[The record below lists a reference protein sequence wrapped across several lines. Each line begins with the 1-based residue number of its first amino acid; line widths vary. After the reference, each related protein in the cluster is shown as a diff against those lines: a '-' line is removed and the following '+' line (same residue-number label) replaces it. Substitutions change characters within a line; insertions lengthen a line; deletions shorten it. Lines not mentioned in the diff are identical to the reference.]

1 MPRATAILLNDTTH
15 RYHWGCTATSLG
27 LKSLIAERYDLIDT
41 IPIQTTYTL
50 ARPPNSLEQFHDPA
64 FFKLHAA
71 ENAELYRRI
80 EQADCVF
87 VNGEGTIHDLLRA
100 AVNLMYM
107 AFAARRYLD
116 KPVYVVNHSVYPQSV
131 HAAEAA
137 GAEAFYRGVYAAF
150 DYIAIRETLSKEIV
164 DRLGLA
170 AALSFDC
177 LPLTVGRLVAEL
189 PEKKRTLA
197 IAGSA
202 LFLPVALPTLVTF
215 VNKMKRVGYAPLVV
229 SGAQAAPAGDEARF
243 VAALRTQETQDWTFF
258 EAGTLEDWMSAIG
271 SAALLVS
278 GRFHHSLTAF
288 SLRTPFVMLNSN
300 TPKMSALATMLGVPE
315 PLRYDDPNLGP
326 MLEHRA
332 DHALSHDFGR
342 TVFRDDR
349 VHSFREM
356 ARKNLPPD

>member
-41 IPIQTTYTL
+41 VLIQATYAL
-50 ARPPNSLEQFHDPA
+50 ARPPNSPDQFYDPA
-64 FFKLHAA
+64 FFKRHAA

-116 KPVYVVNHSVYPQSV
+116 KPVYVVNHSVYPQST
-131 HAAEAA
+131 HAA
-137 GAEAFYRGVYAAF
+137 GAASTEAFYRGVYAAF
-150 DYIAIRETLSKEIV
+150 NYIAIRETLSKQV
-164 DRLGLA
+164 ADRLGLA
-170 AALSFDC
+170 AVLSFDC
-177 LPLTVGRLVAEL
+177 LLLTVRRLVAE
-189 PEKKRTLA
+189 PPDKKRTLV

-202 LFLPVALPTLVTF
+202 LFLPVALPALVAF
-215 VNKMKRVGYAPLVV
+215 VNKMKRAGYAPLVV

-243 VAALRTQETQDWTFF
+243 VAALRTRETRDWTFF
-258 EAGTLEDWMSAIG
+258 EAGSLEDWLSAIG

-278 GRFHHSLTAF
+278 GRFHHSLAAF

-300 TPKMSALATMLGVPE
+300 TPKMNALAEMLGVSE
-315 PLRYDDPNLGP
+315 PLRYDDPNLGS
-326 MLEHRA
+326 MLEQRA
-332 DHALSHDFGR
+332 DHALSVDFGR

-349 VHSFREM
+349 VSSFRDM